1 MINKTYITQLAEEH
15 LGNGSIFLTAVKVSA
30 DNQIQVFIDG
40 DNGVT
45 IADCVALSRHI
56 EKKLNEGNEDFSLD
70 VSSHGAT
77 SPVELPRQ
85 YLKNIGRDFEIKLI
99 NGEKLS
105 GQLTEFNNNELT
117 ISYQVRENKP
127 LGKGKITVNKQHK
140 INLNE
145 IKESKIKL
153 KF

>member
-1 MINKTYITQLAEEH
+1 MINKTYITQLVEQH
-15 LGNGSIFLTAVKVSA
+15 LNDGLIYLTSVKVSA
-30 DNQIQVFIDG
+30 DNQIQIFVDG
-40 DNGVT
+40 DEGVT
-45 IADCVALSRHI
+45 IADCVSLSRFI
-56 EKKLNEGNEDFSLD
+56 EKTLNETNEDFSLD

-77 SPVELPRQ
+77 APIELPRQ
-85 YLKNIGRDFEIKLI
+85 YKRHIGREFEIKLN
-99 NGEKLS
+99 NGTKVNGL
-105 GQLTEFNNNELT
+105 LTEFNNEQLILN
-117 ISYQVRENKP
+117 YQERENKP

>member
-1 MINKTYITQLAEEH
+1 MINKAYITQLAEQH
-15 LGNGSIFLTAVKVSA
+15 LNNSSVYLTNVKVSS
-30 DNQIQVFIDG
+30 DNQIQIFIDG

-45 IADCVALSRHI
+45 IADCVALSRYI
-56 EKKLNEGNEDFSLD
+56 EKTLNENNEDFSLD

-77 SPVELPRQ
+77 SPIEIPRQ
-85 YLKNIGRDFEIKLI
+85 YKRHIGREFDIKLI

-105 GQLTEFNNNELT
+105 GELTEFDEPVLT
-117 ISYQVRENKP
+117 LTYQVRENKT